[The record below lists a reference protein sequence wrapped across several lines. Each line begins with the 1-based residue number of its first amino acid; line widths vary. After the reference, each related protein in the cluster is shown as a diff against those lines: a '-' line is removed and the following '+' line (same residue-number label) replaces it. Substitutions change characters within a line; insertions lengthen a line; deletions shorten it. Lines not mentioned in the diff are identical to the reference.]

1 MDAYKTFPGN
11 LILAI
16 NPRIPF
22 TNIGLFRNQQLLFLK
37 KVVHPETD
45 RKQFHHYADETEYRT
60 KQILKELTSNALPVE
75 CIKII
80 ISRGGLVRPVH
91 AGVYHVNDQMIND
104 LKSGYSG
111 EDVVN
116 LGGLIASELSL
127 RITGSSAYVADP
139 VVVDEF
145 EEIARV
151 SGHPDFTRRS
161 VFHALEQ
168 KAVARKYAKTV
179 QKKYDELNLIVA
191 QMGNGITVGAHRKG
205 RVIDANQGLD
215 GDGPFTPSR
224 TGSVPIG
231 DLINLCFSGKYTQDQ
246 LYSMITV
253 DGGLFAYL
261 GVHDGYSADH
271 MASNGNE
278 KAIFYLKA
286 MAYQVAK
293 TVGSMYAVLSG
304 EVDAILLT
312 GGLVNSNIFM
322 NELQSRIGKIA
333 PVHTYPNEDDVEN
346 LALNGYYILQ
356 GEIIP
361 EDYKQA

>member
-1 MDAYKTFPGN
+1 MDPYSAFPGS

-16 NPRIPF
+16 NPRVPF
-22 TNIGLFRNQQLLFLK
+22 TNIGLYRNQQLVFLK

-45 RKQFHHYADETEYRT
+45 RKAFRRYAEETSYRAN
-60 KQILKELTSNALPVE
+60 QIMKEMIANELPVE
-75 CIKII
+75 EIKVI

-91 AGVYHVNDQMIND
+91 SGVYRVNEVMISD
-104 LKSGYSG
+104 LKAGFAG

-116 LGGLIASELSL
+116 LGGLIASELSKM
-127 RITGSSAYVADP
+127 IKGSSAYVADP

-151 SGHPDFTRRS
+151 SGHPEFRRKS

-168 KAVARKYAKTV
+168 KTVARKYAKNI
-179 QKKYDELNLIVA
+179 QKKYEELNLIVA
-191 QMGNGITVGAHRKG
+191 QMGNGITVGAHHQG
-205 RVIDANQGLD
+205 RVVDANQGLD
-215 GDGPFTPSR
+215 GDGPFSPSR

-231 DLINLCFSGKYTQDQ
+231 DLIDLCYSGKYTHEQ
-246 LYSMITV
+246 LHSMITV

-271 MASNGNE
+271 MASGGNQM
-278 KAIFYLKA
+278 AAFYLKA

-293 TVGSMYAVLSG
+293 TIGAMYAVLAG

-312 GGLVNSNIFM
+312 GGMVNSSIFM
-322 NELQSRIGKIA
+322 EELQNRIHKIA
-333 PVHTYPNEDDVEN
+333 PVHTYPNEDDIES
-346 LALNGYYILQ
+346 LAMNGYYILR
-356 GEIIP
+356 GEITVD
-361 EDYKQA
+361 EYYQN